1 MITAGA
7 IHYLII
13 REGSAFKRHS
23 GLEPSL
29 HILNEPL
36 RVDRTDHLTWAD
48 LLSYASPRAEPSRLL
63 FPSYVFAL
71 FILLGISPGSFE
83 SFRFER
89 SHIDGEAVLYI
100 GLEESVVGFVDLLY
114 GNEFDIGGDV
124 VCSAKVE
131 HLLCLR
137 DTADG

>member
-29 HILNEPL
+29 HIINEPL
-36 RVDRTDHLTWAD
+36 RFYRTDHLTWAD

-71 FILLGISPGSFE
+71 LIFEISPGL
-83 SFRFER
+83 FRFER
-89 SHIDGEAVLYI
+89 SHIDGEAVLHI
-100 GLEESVVGFVDLLY
+100 GLDQSVVGFVDLLD
-114 GNEFDIGGDV
+114 GDEFDIGSDV
-124 VCSAKVE
+124 VRPAKVE
-131 HLLCLR
+131 HLLGLR